1 MKSIEM
7 EAGSVYTGRLADGC
21 IQCRRGAKMVLFVTG
36 LCPNSCFYCPVS
48 DKKSGRDVI
57 YANER
62 LVAGSRDEVIE
73 QIIDEARL
81 IDAEGTGITGGDPLA
96 VADRTSDFI
105 RELKV
110 AFGPKHHIHLYT
122 TITSETAI
130 RRVAEAGLDE
140 IRFHPD
146 ESLWHRIEE
155 TAYRDAVLLSI
166 GLGMKTGF
174 EIPVIPGMEEEILHL
189 IDFAADSRMDFA
201 NLNELEFSDNNRPAM
216 EQRGFVQK
224 NELDYGVLGSEESAY
239 RIIQRSRAEIPLHYC
254 SASFKNSVQ
263 LTRRIK
269 RRAENVAEKYDTITD
284 EGTLLRGMITGGS
297 PDDIVQYMKM
307 EFGIPDDMMG
317 VERGR
322 VYTAAWTL
330 EDIFDDYMS
339 NFPDGIPFEFY
350 IVEEYP
356 TADHLEVERIPLP

>member
-1 MKSIEM
+1 MEPIEI
-7 EAGSVYTGRLADGC
+7 EADSVYTGRLADGC

-62 LVAGSRDEVIE
+62 QVAGTRDEIIE

-96 VADRTSDFI
+96 VADRTADFI
-105 RELKV
+105 RALKD
-110 AFGPKHHIHLYT
+110 AFGPEHHIHLYT

-155 TAYRDAVLLSI
+155 TAYMDAASLSLS
-166 GLGMKTGF
+166 LGMKTGF

-189 IDFAADSRMDFA
+189 IDLAAESEMDFV

-216 EQRGFVQK
+216 ERRGFEQK

-239 RIIQRSRAEIPLHYC
+239 RIIRRSRAEIPLHYC
-254 SASFKNSVQ
+254 SAAFKNSVQ
-263 LTRRIK
+263 LSRRIK
-269 RRAENVAEKYDTITD
+269 RRAKNVAEKYDMITD
-284 EGTLLRGMITGGS
+284 EGTLLRGLILGGK
-297 PDDIVQYMKM
+297 PDDIVQYMKT
-307 EFGIPDDMMG
+307 EFGIPDDMLG
-317 VERGR
+317 VEKDR
-322 VYTAAWTL
+322 VYTAAWIL

-339 NFPDGIPFEFY
+339 NFPDGIPFDFY

-356 TADHLEVERIPLP
+356 TADRLEVERIPLP